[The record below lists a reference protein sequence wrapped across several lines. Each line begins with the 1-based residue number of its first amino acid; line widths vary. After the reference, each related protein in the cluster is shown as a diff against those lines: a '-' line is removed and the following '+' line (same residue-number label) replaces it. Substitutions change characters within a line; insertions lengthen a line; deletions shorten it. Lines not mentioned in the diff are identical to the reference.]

1 LARFRLQITA
11 FCLFTSIVALLG
23 TVNYQGR
30 LVHLGNPAE
39 GIFDLRFSLW
49 DSLTNGNRIG
59 AIVEA
64 SGVAVSGGVFSVGL
78 DFGTNAFD
86 GGQRWIQI
94 EVRANQTT
102 ANYSTLA
109 PRQAVRSAPYAL
121 YAMTPAGPTG
131 PQGPTGPVGAK
142 GEKGDTGA
150 AGPQGPA
157 GAQGTTGPQGAR
169 GMSFKGGWSGLMS
182 YAADDAV
189 LHAGSAWLAKRG
201 NTNVS
206 PFEGEV
212 WTMLVS
218 KGDQGIM
225 GLTGPQ
231 GPRGETGPSGSST
244 TVSNSL
250 FIGSDHMRALPGSTV
265 SIGTD
270 RNSLLSVMENGN
282 VGIGVTNPAS
292 RLEVAGSVKASLFEG
307 NAGSLTNLSAAKING
322 TLSVL
327 QLPPEVVYR
336 PELVGSND
344 ALRLELEQTNAAL
357 IALVSMLTS
366 QISELQ
372 SGYALLSNHVQTNL
386 PTAITAVSTDGADT
400 NLIGQGLKRFT
411 KVAAPTWVRA
421 PASGS
426 AASARDGH
434 TMVWTGSEVMVWGGK
449 LGAGAYSGSGSR
461 YSPLTDGWAA
471 IGDLGAPTP
480 REHHR
485 AVWTG
490 TEMIVW
496 GGISSEGGLKTGG
509 RYKPS
514 SQAWSAIK
522 VAGSPSARWNHAAV
536 WTGSHMVI
544 FGGEN
549 FANYFSDGSL
559 YDPVSDQWSALPSTG
574 APVARS
580 GAAAVWAGD
589 RMIVWGGNGASGEI
603 DSGAQIVINSAG
615 QAQPWIATS
624 ADGAPSRRGGHTAVW
639 TGGRMIVWGGR
650 NSSGFLSDGAAFDP
664 QSNIWTALPS
674 VNAPLPRAEH
684 VAVWTGD
691 EMIVFGGE
699 NAAGELTSGAAYDV
713 AANKWRPL
721 SNPGSVS
728 GRSGAVAIWSG
739 SEVVIFGGRSGGQL
753 LGSLERVDPQPTW
766 YFYRKR

>member
-1 LARFRLQITA
+1 MSRFKTA
-11 FCLFTSIVALLG
+11 ACVLFASSAALFA

-49 DSLTNGNRIG
+49 DSLTNGNRVG
-59 AIVEA
+59 AVVEA
-64 SGVAVSGGVFSVGL
+64 TSVAVSGGVFSVGL

-86 GGQRWIQI
+86 GAQRWIQI
-94 EVRANQTT
+94 EVRTNQAT

-121 YAMTPAGPTG
+121 YAMTPAGP
-131 PQGPTGPVGAK
+131 QGPTGPVGAK
-142 GEKGDTGA
+142 GDKGDTGA
-150 AGPQGPA
+150 
-157 GAQGTTGPQGAR
+157 TGPP
-169 GMSFKGGWSGLMS
+169 
-182 YAADDAV
+182 
-189 LHAGSAWLAKRG
+189 GS
-201 NTNVS
+201 
-206 PFEGEV
+206 P
-212 WTMLVS
+212 
-218 KGDQGIM
+218 
-225 GLTGPQ
+225 
-231 GPRGETGPSGSST
+231 T

-250 FIGSDHMRALPGSTV
+250 FIGSDHMRAMSGSTV

-292 RLEVAGSVKASLFEG
+292 RLDVAGTVKASSFEG

-327 QLPPEVVYR
+327 QLPSEVVYR

-357 IALVSMLTS
+357 MALVSMLTN

-372 SGYALLSNHVQTNL
+372 SSYASLSNHVQTNL

-434 TMVWTGSEVMVWGGK
+434 TMVWNGSEVMVWGGK
-449 LGAGAYSGSGSR
+449 LGVGAYSGSGSR
-461 YSPLTDGWAA
+461 YSPLTDGWVAL
-471 IGDLGAPTP
+471 GNLGAPTP

-490 TEMIVW
+490 NEMIVW
-496 GGISSEGGLKTGG
+496 GGISSEGALKTGG
-509 RYKPS
+509 RYRPS
-514 SQAWSAIK
+514 SQAWTATK
-522 VAGSPSARWNHAAV
+522 VAGAPSARWNHAAV

-559 YDPVSDQWSALPSTG
+559 YDPVGDQWSALPSTG
-574 APVARS
+574 APTARS
-580 GAAAVWAGD
+580 GAVAVWAGD
-589 RMIVWGGNGASGEI
+589 RMIVWGGNSASGEVN
-603 DSGAQIVINSAG
+603 SGAQIVINSAG
-615 QAQPWIATS
+615 LAQSWIATS
-624 ADGAPSRRGGHTAVW
+624 ANGAPSGRAGHTAVW
-639 TGGRMIVWGGR
+639 TGSRMIVWGGR
-650 NSSGFLSDGAAFDP
+650 NASGFLSDGAAFDP
-664 QSNIWTALPS
+664 QSNTWTALPYA
-674 VNAPLPRAEH
+674 NAPLPRADH
-684 VAVWTGD
+684 VAVWSGD

-699 NAAGELTSGAAYDV
+699 NAAGELTAGAAYDLT
-713 AANKWRPL
+713 ANTWRPL
-721 SNPGSVS
+721 TNPGPVS
-728 GRSGAVAIWSG
+728 SRSGAMAVWSG
-739 SEVVIFGGRSGGQL
+739 SELVVFGGRSGGQL
-753 LGSLERVDPQPTW
+753 LGSLERVDPQPTY